1 MEDKMQTM
9 HSLVFRLNVYRDAY
23 YNKQKSLVSDKE
35 YDDLYD
41 ELVKLEEETGTI
53 LSNSPTQTVGYEV
66 KSELSKVVH
75 NHPML
80 SLDKTKDVADLVS
93 FLGDHWG
100 VLMCKMDGLTIS
112 LRYLGGE
119 LVSAE
124 TRGNGEVGEDVLHT
138 VKAFKNV
145 PLRIPYQDE
154 LIVDGE
160 AIITYNIFHRI
171 NNGLPENERFKNP
184 RNLASGSVRQ
194 LDSKI
199 AANRGLRFIA
209 WKLVKGYEDYN
220 SFEDRLGLMRMLGFE
235 VVPFLWTD
243 DNEEQL
249 NRRIEILRDTAQN
262 IGYPIDGLVLSY
274 DDVAYGESLG
284 ATGHHV
290 RSQLAFK
297 FYDEQVDTTL
307 RDIEW
312 TMGKTGV
319 LTPTAIFDSVELN
332 GTTVERASL
341 HNISVM
347 TNLLGEMPYKHQ
359 SITVQKAN
367 DIIPQIVSGD
377 KFIPYRPQFIT
388 IPKSCPY
395 CNHPTAVQDTSDSK
409 VLYCTNPNCGGKLL
423 GKLTHF
429 VSKNAMNIDGLS
441 EMTLAKLI
449 DKGWIKN
456 LIDVYYLY
464 LHEDEMKQMD
474 GFGERSVAN
483 LLQSIEDSRNTT
495 LDRFIYSLSIPMIGR
510 TASKTISRHFNGDIR
525 EFVSLLYRQM
535 PFNWSSLDGFGNAA
549 HLSMSEALKF
559 RGAEIEALADEMSF
573 TLPEDVTNN
582 INLQGLTFVITGS
595 LNSFP
600 NREAAKEKIESLG
613 GKVASAVSNKTNYL
627 INNDIN
633 SKSSKNKKAKELHV
647 QIITEN
653 EFLKMIS

>member
-1 MEDKMQTM
+1 MPDKIRQLYE
-9 HSLVFRLNVYRDAY
+9 LVRILNRYRDAY
-23 YNKQKSLVSDKE
+23 YNDQNPIVSDMK
-35 YDDLYD
+35 YDDLFD
-41 ELVKLEEETGTI
+41 TLVRLEKETGII
-53 LSNSPTQTVGYEV
+53 LSDSPTQTVGYEV
-66 KSELSKVVH
+66 KSDLRKVTH

-80 SLDKTKDVADLVS
+80 SLDKTKNVDDLLS
-93 FLGDHWG
+93 FLGEQYG

-112 LRYLGGE
+112 LRYLNGK

-124 TRGNGEVGEDVLHT
+124 TRGNGEIGEDVLHT
-138 VKAFKNV
+138 VKTFRNV
-145 PLRIPYQDE
+145 PLQIPYPDE
-154 LIVDGE
+154 LVVDGE
-160 AIITYNIFHRI
+160 AIISYQDFNQI
-171 NNGLPENERFKNP
+171 NATMPDDLKYKNP

-194 LDSKI
+194 LDSSVSAKR
-199 AANRGLRFIA
+199 NLQFIA
-209 WKLVKGYEDYN
+209 WKMVVGYDNANE
-220 SFEDRLGLMRMLGFE
+220 FETRLNTLKDLGFT
-235 VVPFLWTD
+235 VVPYSCVNSDMEWM
-243 DNEEQL
+243 NS
-249 NRRIEILRDTAQN
+249 RIEYLRNTAQN

-274 DDVAYGESLG
+274 GDVAYGESLG

-297 FYDEQVDTTL
+297 FYDEEVESRL
-307 RDIEW
+307 LDIEW

-319 LTPTAIFDSVELN
+319 LTPTAVFEPVEIS

-347 TNLLGEMPYKHQ
+347 TNLLGDTPYKNQ
-359 SITVQKAN
+359 SINVQKAN
-367 DIIPQIVSGD
+367 DIIPQVVSGN
-377 KFIPYRPQFIT
+377 KFIPYRPQLIT
-388 IPKSCPY
+388 IPKSCPC
-395 CNHPTAVQDTSDSK
+395 CNHPTAVQDTSDAK

-423 GKLTHF
+423 GRLTHF

-483 LLQSIEDSRNTT
+483 LLQSIENSRNTT

-559 RGAEIEALADEMSF
+559 RGAEIEALADELVF
-573 TLPEDVTNN
+573 APPENTTSN
-582 INLQGLTFVITGS
+582 ISLQGLTFVITGS
-595 LNSFP
+595 LNSFH

-613 GKVASAVSNKTNYL
+613 GKVASAVSNKTTYL
-627 INNDIN
+627 INNDMN
-633 SKSSKNKKAKELHV
+633 SKSSKNKKAKELNIP
-647 QIITEN
+647 IISEK
-653 EFLKMIS
+653 EFLAMIS